1 MQKGLIFALACDL
14 FRSYDRNT
22 SHAGRAFYVENREPS
37 YCRQI
42 LYRYLLSGL
51 LWFLSGVL
59 WIWDSILPADLLT
72 LISVVNIIPSLN
84 FFHRKL
90 EKDDEMARAHLQ
102 KAQATTCQLALIAL
116 PGCVCLFCLFNLLDT
131 LAIFSFSAF
140 TINARIMLCIVSM
153 LNGLLHFSIGYFF
166 LRYEKD
172 GD

>member
-1 MQKGLIFALACDL
+1 MKWRGRIFKRRRRL
-14 FRSYDRNT
+14 
-22 SHAGRAFYVENREPS
+22 
-37 YCRQI
+37 
-42 LYRYLLSGL
+42 
-51 LWFLSGVL
+51 
-59 WIWDSILPADLLT
+59 
-72 LISVVNIIPSLN
+72 
-84 FFHRKL
+84 
-90 EKDDEMARAHLQ
+90 
-102 KAQATTCQLALIAL
+102 TCQLALIAL